1 MLPII
6 VAQLRRSLVHRAF
19 GRLRALRPLVLQP
32 EVDPVG
38 CDDKVRAPLSW
49 AGDARPKSCARE
61 HHPEPVLAVQF
72 VAPDL
77 SDSSETFA
85 KSGADLVGNGSNRL
99 PAQGLS
105 DKDEIAGECQSGGKR
120 GEFGSSCTPA

>member
-6 VAQLRRSLVHRAF
+6 VAQLRRCLVHCAF
-19 GRLRALRPLVLQP
+19 GRLRALRALVLQP

-38 CDDKVRAPLSW
+38 CDDEVWAPLSC

-72 VAPDL
+72 VAPDP
-77 SDSSETFA
+77 SDSSETVP
-85 KSGADLVGNGSNRL
+85 KSAADLVGNGGNRL
-99 PAQGLS
+99 PTQGLS
-105 DKDEIAGECQSGGKR
+105 D
-120 GEFGSSCTPA
+120 